1 MKKSSLALLFL
12 ALGSHCCVWA
22 SVSIST
28 AALPN
33 GTMKQPYSA
42 VISTTGGCAPAK
54 WTIASGL
61 LPAGITMTA
70 SNKPIS
76 LSLAGTPTK
85 AATYSF
91 AIKVQGCGG
100 GISTKSYTVKIQ
112 SAAVHVVSL
121 SWNASTS
128 QNIAGYNV
136 YRSPDKATW
145 KKVNVSMI
153 ASTLYSDSTVSNRS
167 TYYYSATA
175 VDISGHESS
184 KAPAVKVTIP

>member
-1 MKKSSLALLFL
+1 MKKSLLALLFL
-12 ALGSHCCVWA
+12 ALGSHCYVWA
-22 SVSIST
+22 NVSIST

-33 GTMKQPYSA
+33 GTMRQPYSA
-42 VISTTGGCAPAK
+42 VISTTAGCAPAK
-54 WTIASGL
+54 WTITSGV
-61 LPAGITMTA
+61 LPTGITMSP

-76 LSLAGTPTK
+76 LTLAGTPTK

-91 AIKVQGCGG
+91 SIKVQGCGG

-112 SAAVHVVSL
+112 SAVVHVVSL
-121 SWNASTS
+121 RWNASSS

-145 KKVNVSMI
+145 KKVNVSLI
-153 ASTLYSDSTVSNRS
+153 GSTLYSDSTVSNSS
-167 TYYYSATA
+167 TYYYSASA
-175 VDISGHESS
+175 VDISGSESS